1 MLPTQVGKNNNS
13 FLDLFGGCSAMLL
26 LYLVDLV
33 YTMVTSSLANPMIN
47 HPQMAAVA
55 ARLSHITIQDAKPI
69 NQPISCRRWI
79 KEFAMLD
86 VFALALVVVLTAVHL
101 DCQVS
106 KARKNAS
113 TVILEMGWNT
123 LELETTSEK
132 SSTMGNGFFVL

>member
-1 MLPTQVGKNNNS
+1 
-13 FLDLFGGCSAMLL
+13 MLL

-79 KEFAMLD
+79 KEF
-86 VFALALVVVLTAVHL
+86 
-101 DCQVS
+101 S